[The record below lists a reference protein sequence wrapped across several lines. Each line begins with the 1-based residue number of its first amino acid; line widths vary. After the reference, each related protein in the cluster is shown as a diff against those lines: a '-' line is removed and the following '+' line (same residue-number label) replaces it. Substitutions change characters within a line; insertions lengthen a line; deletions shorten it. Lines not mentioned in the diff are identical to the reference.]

1 MYKDGSLLTH
11 FEKLSLLTAIFSRID
26 RFCLR
31 FSWNL
36 LTFNQILEISLRIF
50 SMQFRST
57 TIEISQTMH
66 YPIPGLT
73 LWLKH
78 LFFQIIFF
86 VILRSLESNWAI
98 FLNTK
103 KICFGKIA
111 FEMQRTK
118 ILLSK
123 RNYRNI
129 KAKNNIKKLKFN
141 FMWRNKAKLICF
153 D

>member
-26 RFCLR
+26 RFCSR

-36 LTFNQILEISLRIF
+36 LTFNQILELSLRIF
-50 SMQFRST
+50 SMQFLSET
-57 TIEISQTMH
+57 MKISQNLH
-66 YPIPGLT
+66 YPIRGLT

-86 VILRSLESNWAI
+86 VTLHSLESNWAI

-103 KICFGKIA
+103 KIYFGKIA
-111 FEMQRTK
+111 FEMQRTE

-123 RNYRNI
+123 RNYRNF